1 MSANIIRFENLLNR
15 RVQKGEDGDFLSQIY
30 EQAKVLIQSI
40 CDASEDVLKN
50 KKKFDTQ
57 KVHYSQNVITFT
69 GRRGTGKTSAMLTV
83 AEMLKTKKIF
93 EGTKEFC
100 VLPYI
105 DIATLSSKEDIF
117 LMVLSAI
124 QQEVKDYSKHENAYD
139 IKKQSDIKKIGEEI
153 CKIVQHYY
161 DLQEEISKSGKSA
174 YNLMEQLSEKFNV
187 RSDFLALIQNFSE
200 LVLSDKNGHVVICLD
215 DIDMYAGNPA
225 KIIQYIHQF
234 FMIPNVL
241 VLTTTNIS
249 RLSEAVQK
257 GYYDSI
263 ATTKEQEKYHMH
275 LASEQT
281 DEYLRKI
288 IPSDMRIVMPSW
300 RKKEYREFY
309 EINISFFQS
318 DRDEEDCKVDRIAIR
333 SEELSKK
340 FPRLSKEFF
349 EIAMSNWEWNEDA
362 KPDES
367 VLK

>member
-1 MSANIIRFENLLNR
+1 MYTLRKQHEGGEDELSANIIRFENLLNR

-174 YNLMEQLSEKFNV
+174 YNLM
-187 RSDFLALIQNFSE
+187 
-200 LVLSDKNGHVVICLD
+200 
-215 DIDMYAGNPA
+215 
-225 KIIQYIHQF
+225 
-234 FMIPNVL
+234 
-241 VLTTTNIS
+241 
-249 RLSEAVQK
+249 
-257 GYYDSI
+257 
-263 ATTKEQEKYHMH
+263 
-275 LASEQT
+275 
-281 DEYLRKI
+281 
-288 IPSDMRIVMPSW
+288 
-300 RKKEYREFY
+300 
-309 EINISFFQS
+309 
-318 DRDEEDCKVDRIAIR
+318 
-333 SEELSKK
+333 
-340 FPRLSKEFF
+340 
-349 EIAMSNWEWNEDA
+349 
-362 KPDES
+362 
-367 VLK
+367 